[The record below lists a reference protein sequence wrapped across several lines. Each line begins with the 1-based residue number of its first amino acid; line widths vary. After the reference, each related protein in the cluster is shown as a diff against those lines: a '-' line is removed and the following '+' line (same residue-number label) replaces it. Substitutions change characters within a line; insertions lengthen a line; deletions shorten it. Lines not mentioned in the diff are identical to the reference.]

1 MSETFKGY
9 IDRITYHN
17 PENGYTIARLV
28 PEGRKQ
34 KITVVGLLAD
44 LKEGESLELQ
54 GAWMEHPQYGRQ
66 LKIEDYRQVYPST
79 LEGIQKYLGSGL
91 IKGVGPMSARRI
103 VEHFGEETLE
113 VIDSNPQRLEEV
125 PKLGRNRVDLIAR
138 AWEEQRR
145 IKDVMIFLQSHGVS
159 TGFAVKIFKEYG
171 QEAITRVQA
180 NPYRL
185 ERDIHGI
192 GFTTADLIAQKLGF
206 AHDSLERIQAGIRY
220 LLDQCADDGHV
231 YLPVVELMERAKELL
246 GVNAELFPPA
256 LEMLRSDDG
265 IVTED
270 LRYYLPSLYHAEV
283 GAASSLRRLLRTPA
297 AVALSWKP
305 EEEGELQLA
314 SGQIEAVR
322 LVETEKVMVLTGGPG
337 TGKTTV
343 TRVILDLFEQHGLK
357 VALCSP
363 TGRAARRLAETTGR
377 EAKTIHRLL
386 EFIPA
391 ERQFNKN
398 YDNRLEVDALIV
410 DEASMIDIVLLNA
423 LLRALPDTAR
433 AVIVGD
439 VDQLPSVG
447 PGSALRDII
456 ASEKV
461 PLARLDEI
469 FRQARESQIIVNAH
483 RVNQGQMPLVN
494 NREGRDFFFI
504 EESEPE
510 KVAGLIEELCARRL
524 PDHSGFH
531 PYREIQVL
539 TPMYRGET
547 GALMLNQRLQGRLN
561 PDGRAYVQGGVEY
574 RIGDKVMQIKNNYD
588 KGVFNGD
595 MGVIAGLSI
604 EDQRL
609 EVDFDVR
616 VSYEFANLDELTL
629 AYAIS
634 THRSQGSEFPAVV
647 LPLTTQ
653 HYVMLQ
659 RNLLYTALTR
669 AQRMIVVV
677 GTRKALQLAVD
688 NNQVAQRFTTL
699 APRLRGQ
706 TGERVEALQEN
717 EVAFEDREE

>member
-9 IDRITYHN
+9 IDRITFHN

-44 LKEGESLELQ
+44 LKAGESLELQ

-66 LKIEDYRQVYPST
+66 LKIEEYRTVYPST

-113 VIDSNPQRLEEV
+113 VIDQDPQRLAEV
-125 PKLGRNRVDLIAR
+125 PKLGRSRVDLIAQ

-145 IKDVMIFLQSHGVS
+145 IKDVMVFLQSHGVS
-159 TGFAVKIFKEYG
+159 TGFAVKIFMEYG
-171 QEAITRVQA
+171 QEAIGRVRA

-256 LEMLRSDDG
+256 LEMLRADDG
-265 IVTED
+265 IVTEE

-297 AVALSWKP
+297 AVALTWVP

-314 SGQIEAVR
+314 PGQEEAVR
-322 LVETEKVMVLTGGPG
+322 LVEQQKVMVLTGGPG

-386 EFIPA
+386 EFIPV

-447 PGSALRDII
+447 PGNALRDII
-456 ASEKV
+456 TSEEV
-461 PLARLDEI
+461 PLARLSEI

-483 RVNQGQMPLVN
+483 RVNQGELPLIN
-494 NREGRDFFFI
+494 NREGRDFFFVD
-504 EESEPE
+504 EADPQA
-510 KVAGLIEELCARRL
+510 VAGLIEDLCARRL

-531 PYREIQVL
+531 PYRDIQVL

-547 GALMLNQRLQGRLN
+547 GALSLNQRLQARLN
-561 PDGRAYVQGGVEY
+561 PGGQAHVQGGVEY
-574 RIGDKVMQIKNNYD
+574 RVGDKVMQIKNNYD

-595 MGVIAGLSI
+595 MGVIVGL
-604 EDQRL
+604 EMEEQRL

-616 VSYEFANLDELTL
+616 VTYDFANLDELTL

-634 THRSQGSEFPAVV
+634 THRAQGSEFPAVV

-653 HYVMLQ
+653 HFIMLQ

-688 NNQVAQRFTTL
+688 NNEVAKRFTTL
-699 APRLRGQ
+699 AQRLCGRA
-706 TGERVEALQEN
+706 GERVEAMQEA
-717 EVAFEDREE
+717 EVAFEDIEP